1 MKLFPQENLPQVQ
14 KLAAQL
20 LLCACRVMKVDPIG
34 EVTFES
40 TSQMTKS
47 GQVGYIVKARIRT
60 ILRHPETG
68 EIYRCDD
75 LELNVSTSSIHVYSY
90 DSRDAERYCND
101 SRTAHAQNMW
111 FSHHPLPD
119 DTIAAASKLMKSEMK
134 A

>member
-40 TSQMTKS
+40 TSQVTES

-60 ILRHPETG
+60 VLRHPETG
-68 EIYRCDD
+68 DIYRCDD

>member
-1 MKLFPQENLPQVQ
+1 MKLFKHENLPQVQ

-20 LLCACRVMKVDPIG
+20 LLCTCRVLKVEPIG
-34 EVTFES
+34 EVTFET
-40 TSQMTKS
+40 TSQVTKS
-47 GQVGYIVKARIRT
+47 GQVGYIVSASIRT

-75 LELNVSTSSIHVYSY
+75 LELNVSASSIHVYSY
-90 DSRDAERYCND
+90 DSMDAERYCKA
-101 SRTAHAQNMW
+101 SSSAHAQHMW
-111 FSHHPLPD
+111 ISNHPLPD